1 MRDDNSSVGGKEI
14 SRAARVSDGVFGGP
28 LVTRPAMAAVAVA
41 VGLVACSESKAPP
54 PPPPPASAAASVAS
68 GAGGCPATGL
78 WAECSLL
85 YRLGRAGL
93 ALHVDSGASPN
104 EKSLT
109 VKPLVITLGGAARL
123 ELFVYP
129 DSAARIADEK
139 KLDRTTLVNATAELT
154 IKRERTLIESV
165 NVIGLL
171 TSISSHQR
179 ERVSDAITAG
189 APQPNQIKAP

>member
-1 MRDDNSSVGGKEI
+1 M
-14 SRAARVSDGVFGGP
+14 SDANVLIQRRTSWCALVF
-28 LVTRPAMAAVAVA
+28 AAVVA
-41 VGLVACSESKAPP
+41 ACSDSKAPP
-54 PPPPPASAAASVAS
+54 PPPPPPSASPAATSTTDD
-68 GAGGCPATGL
+68 CPATGQ
-78 WAECSLL
+78 WAECSLI

-93 ALHVDSGASPN
+93 VLKVDSGARPH

-109 VKPLVITLGGAARL
+109 GKPLIITLGGAAEL
-123 ELFVYP
+123 ELFLYP
-129 DSAARIADEK
+129 DSVARIADGQ
-139 KLDRTTLVNATAELT
+139 KLDRSALVIATADLT

-189 APQPNQIKAP
+189 PPQPTTPAPKKIP